1 MPSFNNP
8 GFEPRDL
15 NNDDSDAAPFT
26 IPDYE
31 EILPIVMSSERG
43 YRSHR
48 KSSSG
53 REKDSL
59 YAEVGP
65 SRESKMMETLDYQHD
80 GETHLRDAND
90 QAFGR
95 THRANGRL
103 PTQIHNDIAK
113 HHGRKHPNQ
122 IAASNPTYEALP
134 LESECK
140 PENGKINTSSN
151 KKDRRNKATRE
162 KSSTGEQR
170 VTIASHKRNPDSGY
184 STLDKREFHKDALKR
199 EEPHYSKPLGKMFV
213 PDSTLQSSAD
223 DGRNNNFY
231 SPLGMNLAQPSNCN
245 EFDGYVQLDPSHL
258 LNTGIRKDPRRSR
271 PSRDQSRNVNSVH
284 PKLDNRESKRSAAFD
299 ESDAD
304 DNRSY
309 SGTGDTAMK
318 KDRSQSSEARAFG
331 HLDTAERCLEYENQS
346 YGYTKNKQ
354 KAWDENPTT
363 DVSPDGKTTKKSSR
377 SRLSKARASGQ
388 LDSADEQITGEN
400 YSKEQGKNN
409 QEDQDDNSRNGEA
422 AVLYLT
428 TELGPDETII

>member
-15 NNDDSDAAPFT
+15 NIDDSDVAPFT

-31 EILPIVMSSERG
+31 EISPIVVSSERG
-43 YRSHR
+43 YRSQR
-48 KSSSG
+48 KSSSV
-53 REKDSL
+53 RDKDSL

-65 SRESKMMETLDYQHD
+65 SLEAKVKETRDYQHD
-80 GETHLRDAND
+80 GETHLRQAGD
-90 QAFGR
+90 QVFGR
-95 THRANGRL
+95 THRANGR
-103 PTQIHNDIAK
+103 PSTQIHNDIAK

-140 PENGKINTSSN
+140 PENGKINTSN

-184 STLDKREFHKDALKR
+184 STLDKREFHTDALKR

-245 EFDGYVQLDPSHL
+245 EFDGYAQLDPSRL
-258 LNTGIRKDPRRSR
+258 LNTGSRKDPRRSR
-271 PSRDQSRNVNSVH
+271 PSRDQSRNANSVH
-284 PKLDNRESKRSAAFD
+284 PKLDNQEPKKSAAFD
-299 ESDAD
+299 ESDAE
-304 DNRSY
+304 DNGSY
-309 SGTGDTAMK
+309 SGKEDTAVK
-318 KDRSQSSEARAFG
+318 KDRSRSSEARAFG
-331 HLDTAERCLEYENQS
+331 HLDTTEERMEYEYKS
-346 YGYTKNKQ
+346 YGYTRENQ
-354 KAWDENPTT
+354 KDFDVNPTA
-363 DVSPDGKTTKKSSR
+363 DVSHDGNASEKSSR
-377 SRLSKARASGQ
+377 SRPRTPRASSQ
-388 LDSADEQITGEN
+388 LDSPHEQIAGEN
-400 YSKEQGKNN
+400 YSREQSRNN
-409 QEDQDDNSRNGEA
+409 QEDQNNNSRSGQA

-428 TELGPDETII
+428 TEHGPDETTT